1 MGDYQAGLTDFQK
14 ALQFGQETFEMYLGL
29 GHAYYLLGN
38 LQEGLNQASTAM
50 TLAALA
56 DNCEILDRDISRG
69 YHLRGIIAE
78 ASDELTDYAIQN
90 WEWILALECPD
101 PFIREIAEEHLLI
114 LTGEIPIP
122 SPTASR
128 TPTPLGPTPTPS
140 RTPTPAPTLAET
152 RTPTATPTSSHTATP
167 LPPTATAAWPTITP
181 TSPFDH

>member
-1 MGDYQAGLTDFQK
+1 
-14 ALQFGQETFEMYLGL
+14 MYLGL
-29 GHAYYLLGN
+29 GHAYYLLGD

-56 DNCEILDRDISRG
+56 EDCEILDRDISRG
-69 YHLRGIIAE
+69 YHLRAIIAE

-101 PFIREIAEEHLLI
+101 PLIREIAEEHLLI

-140 RTPTPAPTLAET
+140 RTPTPTISPTLAQ
-152 RTPTATPTSSHTATP
+152 TPTPTGTPTPIT
-167 LPPTATAAWPTITP
+167 PTATAAWPTYTP